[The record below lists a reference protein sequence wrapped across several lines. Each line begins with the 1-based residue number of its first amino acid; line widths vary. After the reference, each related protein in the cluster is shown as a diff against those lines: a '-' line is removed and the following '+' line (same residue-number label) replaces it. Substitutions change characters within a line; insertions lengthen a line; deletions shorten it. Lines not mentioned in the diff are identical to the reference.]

1 MNGKFIEINEEKVK
15 DHLGNFVREAK
26 FEMYLKKRGLK
37 TIDMIVSDKSLGLVE
52 SIPDFHS
59 KAKWRRCV
67 AHFHRN
73 VLALVSQ
80 GEKKR
85 GGLCSRP
92 SMLKENLEEAAK

>member
-52 SIPDFHS
+52 SIPDFHPQ
-59 KAKWRRCV
+59 AQW
-67 AHFHRN
+67 HYYRN
-73 VLALVSQ
+73 VLALVPQ
-80 GEKKR
+80 GRKR
-85 GGLCSRP
+85 EVAT
-92 SMLKENLEEAAK
+92 MLKENLEEAAK